1 MGKRQV
7 ARVKRTI
14 THELVKWKKM
24 PKRMPLLLH
33 GARQVGKTYTIREF
47 GQTHYRNIAYV
58 NLETD
63 PIANTWFDGSIEP
76 KRIIM
81 LMEAHIK
88 ARIVPEDTLV
98 FLDEIQSCDRALT
111 SLKYFNEGAS
121 QYHIAAAGS
130 LLGVVIKRGN
140 YSFPVGNVDSRNL
153 HPFTFEEFLW
163 ALGEELLSDEIRNSF
178 YNNTPLHLSLH
189 KKAMELYRIYLIV
202 GGMPVSILEYINSG
216 SLVTVP
222 GVQNKIISDYI
233 ADMAKYATD
242 SLAVKIRAAYNSIPA
257 QLAKDNR
264 KFQYKVIQKGGSSSI
279 FGEAIDWLETA
290 KVVGKCYNVTS
301 PEVPL
306 EVYKDL
312 TNFKLYMSD
321 TGLLTMTS
329 RTPQGIILHLEETE
343 NRFLGAIAE
352 NYVAQHLSAREKNLL
367 YWRSDSKS
375 GGQAE
380 IDFVMQEEAG
390 IVPVE
395 VKAGERIA
403 SRSLS
408 VFVKKYKPA
417 YSIRIS
423 GRNFGFENGIK
434 SVPLYA
440 AFCI

>member
-1 MGKRQV
+1 
-7 ARVKRTI
+7 
-14 THELVKWKKM
+14 M
-24 PKRMPLLLH
+24 P
-33 GARQVGKTYTIREF
+33 A
-47 GQTHYRNIAYV
+47 
-58 NLETD
+58 
-63 PIANTWFDGSIEP
+63 
-76 KRIIM
+76 
-81 LMEAHIK
+81 
-88 ARIVPEDTLV
+88 
-98 FLDEIQSCDRALT
+98 
-111 SLKYFNEGAS
+111 
-121 QYHIAAAGS
+121 
-130 LLGVVIKRGN
+130 
-140 YSFPVGNVDSRNL
+140 
-153 HPFTFEEFLW
+153 
-163 ALGEELLSDEIRNSF
+163 
-178 YNNTPLHLSLH
+178 
-189 KKAMELYRIYLIV
+189 
-202 GGMPVSILEYINSG
+202 SILEYINSG

-242 SLAVKIRAAYNSIPA
+242 SQAVKIRAAYNSIPA

-279 FGEAIDWLETA
+279 FGESIDWLETA
-290 KVVGKCYNVTS
+290 KVVGKCYNVTV

-306 EVYKDL
+306 EVYKDF
-312 TNFKLYMSD
+312 TNFKIYMSD

-329 RTPQGIILHLEETE
+329 RTPHGIILHLEETD

-352 NYVAQHLSAREKNLL
+352 NYVAQHFSAREKSLL
-367 YWRSDSKS
+367 FWRSDSKS

-380 IDFVMQEEAG
+380 IDFVLQEGAG

-395 VKAGERIA
+395 VKAGERVA

-408 VFVKKYKPA
+408 VFAKKYQPA

>member
-1 MGKRQV
+1 ME
-7 ARVKRTI
+7 RTI
-14 THELVKWKKM
+14 THELVKWKNT

-33 GARQVGKTYTIREF
+33 GARQVGKTYIIREF
-47 GQTHYRNIAYV
+47 GKTHYRNIAYV

-63 PIANTWFDGSIEP
+63 LIANTWFDGNIEP

-81 LMEAHIK
+81 LMEAHK
-88 ARIVPEDTLV
+88 KSRIVPEDTLI
-98 FLDEIQSCDRALT
+98 FFDEIQSCDRALT
-111 SLKYFNEGAS
+111 SLKYFNESAP

-130 LLGVVIKRGN
+130 LLGVVIKREN
-140 YSFPVGNVDSRNL
+140 YSFPVGNVDSRTL

-163 ALGEELLSDEIRNSF
+163 AQGEELLTDEIRNSF
-178 YNNTPLHLSLH
+178 YTNSPLHISLH

-202 GGMPVSILEYINSG
+202 GGMPASILEYINSG

-233 ADMAKYATD
+233 ADMVKYATD
-242 SLAVKIRAAYNSIPA
+242 RQAVKIRAAYNSIPA

-290 KVVGKCYNVTS
+290 KVVGKCYNVTD

-306 EVYKDL
+306 EVYKDF

-329 RTPQGIILHLEETE
+329 RTPQGIILHLEETD

-352 NYVAQHLSAREKNLL
+352 NYVAQHISACEKSLL

-380 IDFVMQEEAG
+380 IDFVLQEGAG
-390 IVPVE
+390 VVPVE
-395 VKAGERIA
+395 VKAGERVA

-408 VFVKKYKPA
+408 VFVKKYQPA